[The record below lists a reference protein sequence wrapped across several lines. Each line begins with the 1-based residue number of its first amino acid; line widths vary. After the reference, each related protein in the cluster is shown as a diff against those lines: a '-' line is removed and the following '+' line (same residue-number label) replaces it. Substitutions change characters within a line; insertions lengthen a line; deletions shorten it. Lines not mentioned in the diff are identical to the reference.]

1 MLDELQKIV
10 AHLEE
15 SLRVI
20 KEQGEDEILRQPEF
34 LDKMNQV
41 AQSLIQ
47 VTRAMRELE
56 STRALI
62 EDRPRTEKSFS
73 DLHTSGKEVRATRES
88 RLRH

>member
-10 AHLEE
+10 AQLEE

-20 KEQGEDEILRQPEF
+20 EDQGADEVLRQPE
-34 LDKMNQV
+34 LLEKMNQV

-56 STRALI
+56 SSCAI
-62 EDRPRTEKSFS
+62 NEARPRTEKSFTG
-73 DLHTSGKEVRATRES
+73 LHTSGKEVRVTRES

>member
-20 KEQGEDEILRQPEF
+20 KEQGEDEILRQPE
-34 LDKMNQV
+34 LLEKMNQV
-41 AQSLIQ
+41 ALSLIQ

-56 STRALI
+56 SSRAI
-62 EDRPRTEKSFS
+62 NEARPRTEKSFS
-73 DLHTSGKEVRATRES
+73 GLHTSGKKVRVTRES
-88 RLRH
+88 RQ